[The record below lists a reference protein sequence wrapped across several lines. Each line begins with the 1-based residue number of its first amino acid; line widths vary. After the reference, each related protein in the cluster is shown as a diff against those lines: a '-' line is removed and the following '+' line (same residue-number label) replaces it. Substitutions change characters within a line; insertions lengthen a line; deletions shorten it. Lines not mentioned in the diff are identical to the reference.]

1 MNSVIIIS
9 IIVII
14 VVIIMVISIIS
25 FIIYKKVYKN
35 YDTNLII
42 NINIKNPAQ
51 SGTLTKTLTLN
62 NTDTENVY
70 TTIINL
76 GTNVKGEINLENE
89 TNRFIKINID
99 CTDNLD
105 SYLIVNSLVDKLA
118 TLKIVDMNY
127 KGNLYSDVIKK
138 EYVGKFKEDNGKIVV
153 NKLNLNTI
161 YTKKFTEY
169 KTVDSKADSADY
181 LNKMNNQTKALNDV
195 DNSQTQDSKNT
206 TPNSQTP
213 NNSTPNDSQEPNS
226 DDKNTTPNSQTPND
240 STPNDSQE
248 PNSDD
253 KNSTPESQTP
263 TPENKEKFE
272 DIDLRIKQEHKDGDF
287 VLRTNQPQMLL
298 HIILLNVTK
307 PELIEKTQKEINYPI
322 FTYSAFKDIK
332 EKIEIILEPYKGLIA
347 RKTFTNGMINYEL
360 HYHTLK
366 TIDNDYQ
373 KILNEV
379 NKSFD
384 TLMLKYQDKLYIYQS
399 SDTIKVGRYIK
410 DLKKMN
416 IKIVKDDNNLKMAQI
431 NTTPSRLFN

>member
-1 MNSVIIIS
+1 M
-9 IIVII
+9 
-14 VVIIMVISIIS
+14 
-25 FIIYKKVYKN
+25 YKN
-35 YDTNLII
+35 YNTNLTID
-42 NINIKNPAQ
+42 INIKNPAQ

-70 TTIINL
+70 TTILNL

-89 TNRFIKINID
+89 ANRFIKINID

-138 EYVGKFKEDNGKIVV
+138 EYAGKFKEDNGKIVID
-153 NKLNLNTI
+153 KLNLNTI
-161 YTKKFTEY
+161 YTKEFTEY

-181 LNKMNNQTKALNDV
+181 LNKLNERTEHLNDV
-195 DNSQTQDSKNT
+195 DD
-206 TPNSQTP
+206 PAAD
-213 NNSTPNDSQEPNS
+213 DSQEPNP
-226 DDKNTTPNSQTPND
+226 DDKGSAADDKESNSQTPDDKESND
-240 STPNDSQE
+240 KESTPDDSQE
-248 PNSDD
+248 PNPDDKESTPDDKESDDTQEPPSDD

-263 TPENKEKFE
+263 DDKSSTPESQTPAPETKEKFE
-272 DIDLRIKQEHKDGDF
+272 DIDLRIKQEYKDGDF

-298 HIILLNVTK
+298 HIILLNVAK

-360 HYHTLK
+360 HYHNLK
-366 TIDNDYQ
+366 TIDNDYK

-384 TLMLKYQDKLYIYQS
+384 TLMLKYHDKLYIYQS
-399 SDTIKVGRYIK
+399 SDIIKVGRYIK
-410 DLKKMN
+410 ELKKMN
-416 IKIVKDDNNLKMAQI
+416 IPIVKDDNNLKMAQI